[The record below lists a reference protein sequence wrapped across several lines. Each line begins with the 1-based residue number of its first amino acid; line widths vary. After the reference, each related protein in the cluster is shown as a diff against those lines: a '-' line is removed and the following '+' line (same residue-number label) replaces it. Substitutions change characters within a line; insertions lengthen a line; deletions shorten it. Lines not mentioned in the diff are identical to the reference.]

1 MLYSSVK
8 THLFNDH
15 TTTSHT
21 NCSVVSMQ
29 LIFIGTHKCK
39 RRGLNSLKPFLTEV
53 SSMTTCQFNNLSSLC
68 TAIFSERRGQ
78 LYTCYYLSQ
87 LKNTHQPNSH
97 CPKSR
102 YYQSKVFYYFG
113 QDSQIKFKLDQ
124 GRGGGYCHI
133 WAIQVCAT
141 VKGMVLKLFTLGQ
154 GV

>member
-1 MLYSSVK
+1 MQYSSVK

-68 TAIFSERRGQ
+68 TAIFIERRGQ
-78 LYTCYYLSQ
+78 QYTCYYLSIS
-87 LKNTHQPNSH
+87 LKKKKKKKKNQSNFH

-102 YYQSKVFYYFG
+102 NYRGKIFFYFG
-113 QDSQIKFKLDQ
+113 QDRSSLSWNGCRFSLLL
-124 GRGGGYCHI
+124 
-133 WAIQVCAT
+133 T
-141 VKGMVLKLFTLGQ
+141 VVQ
-154 GV
+154 